1 MKKIL
6 ILLAALVLLFASCA
20 EKPEENTSKLV
31 FTEINNG
38 SEYEVTSA
46 GFERG
51 DTLNI
56 PSEYNGK
63 PVAVIGDRA
72 FYGLQFKKVVIPDS
86 VTHIGTEAFASCGDL
101 ESIETNATSIGAAA
115 FSNCKNLK
123 SVTLKGSITHI
134 VSGTFENCQ
143 SLESIVLPST
153 VTEIGNKAFFNCSAL
168 KNIDLPFGVRS
179 IGEQSFMYCGSI
191 EELVIP
197 QYLESI
203 GDNAFSYCQ
212 GISSI
217 RVESGNKRYYAD
229 GNCLIVQVETENY
242 LVMGCKTSII
252 PDNNSIHRICDSA
265 FKGCSGLEQISIPE
279 GVTSIPESAFA
290 DCTALKTVILPESI
304 KRIENDAFSGCCNLK
319 SVNLPDSIE
328 FLASSAFNECSIVE
342 VEDNVCY
349 LGKWCLSNSSFDK
362 AITVREGTE
371 HIAAYAFSGLEYVE
385 LPASLKSIGEKAL
398 WNCFDLKKIEYKGT
412 KQQWNDIKKP
422 ANLISPECE
431 YDISFLD
438 VPEGH
443 EYLYETMKAL
453 VDGEIDVFEERCGLE
468 VGVYEDLRGIEIG
481 DFEIYFEGFPVV
493 EDGSI
498 VEECPV
504 LKLEVISGESK
515 ILPVG
520 THELVF
526 FDGMYT
532 TFVKKDE
539 FKWPGEHI
547 NDISPA
553 VNYIYSV
560 GSDRDFESVKK
571 EGLRS
576 FGLCDFIIGR
586 LDYIS
591 GGYGSRTEEEI
602 KAYAEKYL
610 GVSGDE
616 LIFDD
621 DKILKLDDGYAMLGR
636 GGFSPVLS
644 VISEEVSSEGITVV
658 TMQFWA
664 DHSKFVPS
672 RKVEF
677 HMELI
682 DGEYKPIKTVILEDS
697 KFATAFYGC

>member
-1 MKKIL
+1 MKRLLTIL
-6 ILLAALVLLFASCA
+6 AVFALLLASCA

-31 FTEINNG
+31 YTEINGG

-63 PVAVIGDRA
+63 PVTVIGDRA
-72 FYGLQFKKVVIPDS
+72 FLGLHFKNVVIPDS

-101 ESIETNATSIGAAA
+101 ESVETSAVLIGAAA

-123 SVTLKGSITHI
+123 SVTLKGSITRI
-134 VSGTFENCQ
+134 DSGAFENCQ
-143 SLESIVLPST
+143 SLESIVFPST
-153 VTEIGNKAFFNCSAL
+153 VTEIGNRAFFNCSAL
-168 KNIDLPFGVRS
+168 KNIGLPFCVRS
-179 IGEQSFMYCGSI
+179 IGEQAFMYCGSI
-191 EELVIP
+191 ETLVIP

-203 GDNAFSYCQ
+203 GENAFSYCH
-212 GISSI
+212 GVSSI
-217 RVESGNKRYYAD
+217 RVESGNKKYYVD
-229 GNCLIVQVETENY
+229 GNCLIEQIEAENY

-252 PDNNSIHRICDSA
+252 PNNNSINGIYDSA
-265 FKGCSGLEQISIPE
+265 FKGCAELEQISVPE
-279 GVTSIPESAFA
+279 GVTSIPKSAFA
-290 DCTALKTVILPESI
+290 GCASLKTVVLPESI
-304 KRIENDAFSGCCNLK
+304 KRIESDAFSGCRNLE
-319 SVNLPDSIE
+319 SVNLPDGIE
-328 FLASSAFNECSIVE
+328 FLASSAFNECPAVE
-342 VEDNVCY
+342 TEDNVSY

-362 AITVREGTE
+362 VITVREGTE
-371 HIAAYAFSGLEYVE
+371 HIAAYAFSDLEYIE

-398 WNCFDLKKIEYKGT
+398 WDCFDLKKIEYKGT
-412 KQQWNDIKKP
+412 EQQWNNIKKP
-422 ANLISPECE
+422 VDIMAPECE
-431 YDISFLD
+431 CDISFLD

-443 EYLYETMKAL
+443 EYLYETMRAL
-453 VDGEIDVFEERCGLE
+453 VDGAIDVFEDRCGVG

-498 VEECPV
+498 VEEFPV

-526 FDGMYT
+526 FDGMYA

-539 FKWPGEHI
+539 FKWPGEGM

-553 VNYIYSV
+553 VSYVYDV

-571 EGLRS
+571 EGLRE
-576 FGLCDFIIGR
+576 FGLCDFIIIR
-586 LDYIS
+586 LDAIS
-591 GGYGSRTEEEI
+591 GNYRPRTEEEI

-616 LIFDD
+616 LVFG
-621 DKILKLDDGYAMLGR
+621 DKVNKVEGGYTILGR
-636 GGFSPVLS
+636 GDSSPVS
-644 VISEEVSSEGITVV
+644 TVVSEVVKDGITVV

-664 DHSKFVPS
+664 DYSKFVPL

-677 HMELI
+677 YMELI

-697 KFATAFYGC
+697 EFATAFYGC